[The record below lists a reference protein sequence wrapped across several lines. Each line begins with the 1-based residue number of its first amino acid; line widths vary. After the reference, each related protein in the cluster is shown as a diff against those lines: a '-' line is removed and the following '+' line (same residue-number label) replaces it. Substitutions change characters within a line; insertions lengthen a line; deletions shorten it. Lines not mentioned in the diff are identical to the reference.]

1 MIEFMAHEKLT
12 SAPENTEKDDIVD
25 YQFNRSK
32 RDTIGQ

>member
-1 MIEFMAHEKLT
+1 MAHEKLT